1 MKGTVERI
9 INSIDR
15 LSPFPLVAM
24 KVISMARDE
33 NISMKEIA
41 KVVQYEP
48 SITANV
54 LKWCNSPFFGLRR
67 KITSIH
73 EALVYLGAK
82 HLIEIVILSSCAP
95 YLDKNV
101 VGYGLEQGELWR
113 HSVACAILSQIL
125 AKKVGY
131 QEKTLLFTGGL
142 LHDIGKIV
150 LSEFVK
156 EALLKIRILIARG
169 KDFLEAEREVLGM
182 DHAELG
188 AKIGEKWNFPEE
200 ILRVIAYH
208 HRPEETKDPAV
219 ALVHIADVG
228 VLMLGIGAGVDGLA
242 YKAKDEA
249 YKLLGLKEKDLMSCM
264 ADLWAELEK
273 IEETIFRE

>member
-1 MKGTVERI
+1 MKSTVERI
-9 INSIDR
+9 INFIDR
-15 LSPFPLVAM
+15 LPPFPFVAM
-24 KVISMARDE
+24 KIISMARDE

-41 KVVQYEP
+41 EVVQHDP

-67 KITSIH
+67 KVTSIH
-73 EALVYLGAK
+73 EALVYLGIK
-82 HLIEIVILSSCAP
+82 YLIEIVMLSSCAS
-95 YLDKNV
+95 YLDKKL
-101 VGYGLEQGELWR
+101 VGYELEQGELWH

-125 AKKVGY
+125 AEKVGY

-150 LSEFVK
+150 LGEFVK
-156 EALLKIRILIARG
+156 EALLKIKMLIARG

-200 ILRVIAYH
+200 ILRLIAYH
-208 HRPEETKDPAV
+208 HRPKETKDPAV
-219 ALVHIADVG
+219 ALVHIADAG
-228 VLMLGIGAGVDGLA
+228 VLMLGIGAGMDGLA

-264 ADLWAELEK
+264 GDLWAELVE